1 MTSLDLET
9 GQEAMRNIITLVII
23 AALAWYGYTRYEAAA
38 HRASLQSASSSPV
51 EDASANDP
59 DRASPFKCD
68 GRTHCSQMTSC
79 AEATYFIEHCPSTE
93 MDGNNDGV
101 PCEKQWCR

>member
-1 MTSLDLET
+1 M
-9 GQEAMRNIITLVII
+9 NKIIVILI
-23 AALAWYGYTRYEAAA
+23 ILGLGWYGNQKYKNHKQELLSGVPETTTDYFSESEPDAASNNTR
-38 HRASLQSASSSPV
+38 
-51 EDASANDP
+51 
-59 DRASPFKCD
+59 FKCD

-79 AEATYFIEHCPSTE
+79 EEATFFLKNCPDTK